1 MKKSFLFLFL
11 LFATSLAAQDMLPD
25 TTTVTP
31 DAPLLDRHR
40 GVYYLGTQ
48 PLTEDE
54 YQMFLIN
61 NCPEAWNRFRTG
73 KAMFISGISVFGLGV
88 EALAF
93 AGFGALLGLGIDAF
107 DSSAHVVQT
116 CGWIALGGGVAAV
129 VGLPVFIV
137 GASLK
142 RNAYEVYNESCL
154 QQFPVKQQ
162 PQPQLELSL
171 QTSSNGLGLALRF

>member
-25 TTTVTP
+25 TTTVTQ

-61 NCPEAWNRFRTG
+61 NCPEAWNRYRTG

-93 AGFGALLGLGIDAF
+93 AGFGAFFTMWF
-107 DSSAHVVQT
+107 DSNMT
-116 CGWIALGGGVAAV
+116 KTFGWIALGGGVAAV

-171 QTSSNGLGLALRF
+171 QASSNGLGLALRF

>member
-61 NCPEAWNRFRTG
+61 NCPEAWNRYRTG

-93 AGFGALLGLGIDAF
+93 AGFGALYTMWF
-107 DSSAHVVQT
+107 DSNMT
-116 CGWIALGGGVAAV
+116 KTFGWIALGGGVAAV

-171 QTSSNGLGLALRF
+171 QASSNGLGLALRF

>member
-1 MKKSFLFLFL
+1 MRKSFLFLFL

-61 NCPEAWNRFRTG
+61 NCPEAWNRYRTG

-93 AGFGALLGLGIDAF
+93 AGVGAFYTMWF
-107 DSSAHVVQT
+107 DSNMT
-116 CGWIALGGGVAAV
+116 KTFGWIALGGGVAAV